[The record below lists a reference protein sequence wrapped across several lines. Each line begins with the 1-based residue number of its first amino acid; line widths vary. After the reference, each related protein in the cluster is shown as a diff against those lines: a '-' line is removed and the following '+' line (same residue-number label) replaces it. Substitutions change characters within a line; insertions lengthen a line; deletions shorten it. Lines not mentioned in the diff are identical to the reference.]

1 MHYYTRNE
9 YRVSSVAYYEA
20 RHMFR
25 YTAFMLQA
33 SRLDMLVH
41 SVPPFSFLSNHGLV
55 LLCIAHDPRARMRD
69 VAAAVDITERAAQR
83 IVAELIDYGYVTR
96 AREGRRNRYTVRVD
110 LPLTLPTPRDVDLGS
125 LLNVLVPADSSDER
139 RVRVSGAA

>member
-1 MHYYTRNE
+1 
-9 YRVSSVAYYEA
+9 
-20 RHMFR
+20 
-25 YTAFMLQA
+25 MLHE
-33 SRLDMLVH
+33 SRFDSAAQ
-41 SVPPFSFLSNHGLV
+41 SVPPFAFLSNHGLV
-55 LLCIAHDPRARMRD
+55 LLCIAHDPRVRMRD

-110 LPLTLPTPRDVDLGS
+110 LPLPLPTPRDVDLGS

-139 RVRVSGAA
+139 RARVSGAA

>member
-1 MHYYTRNE
+1 ML
-9 YRVSSVAYYEA
+9 
-20 RHMFR
+20 RHR
-25 YTAFMLQA
+25 
-33 SRLDMLVH
+33 
-41 SVPPFSFLSNHGLV
+41 VPPFSFLSNHGLV

-125 LLNVLVPADSSDER
+125 LLNVLVPPDSSDER
-139 RVRVSGAA
+139 RERVSGAA